1 MHFSA
6 RPTIRLQTCKR
17 QWSIL
22 IVARESVLVVSGTHI
37 FDLSMGSG
45 RLELKENDVEDR
57 HREGGTMIGK
67 SFKYSLVATCILS
80 NVQYLYNFVSGS
92 RMATGCSYVSG

>member
-1 MHFSA
+1 MA
-6 RPTIRLQTCKR
+6 
-17 QWSIL
+17 
-22 IVARESVLVVSGTHI
+22 SGTHI
-37 FDLSMGSG
+37 FNLSMGSG

-67 SFKYSLVATCILS
+67 SFKYLLVAIFIFS
-80 NVQYLYNFVSGS
+80 NVQYLYIYISVS